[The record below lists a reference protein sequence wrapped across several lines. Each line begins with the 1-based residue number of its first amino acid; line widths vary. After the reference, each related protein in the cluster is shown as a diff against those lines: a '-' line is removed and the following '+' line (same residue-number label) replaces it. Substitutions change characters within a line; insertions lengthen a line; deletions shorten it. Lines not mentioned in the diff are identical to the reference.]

1 MGILLLSSKR
11 ASVTLV
17 FLIVSILVVSTGVV
31 VVHEVKKTNNEVTG
45 TGLVLLDEIQEIE
58 DDLVNDNSNS
68 FVVYDE
74 DSSKDSSKSKKSGKS
89 SGDDLELLSSDS
101 ENESL
106 EEDFTNMSSQ
116 IFSRNGTDYILR
128 DDKEYILSSS
138 DSKSGEILFSPSLP
152 DSVCVGDSGNEKIDI
167 SIQGGF
173 YASGTLDA
181 TVYCLY
187 NEYVNAN
194 LKLKIM
200 ELDFF
205 ADDLI
210 AEKTFAIQVNCDDP
224 KVDYS
229 HTFENIDLSLQ
240 FTGIGA
246 IEVYGLVELTGYY
259 LKDSEY
265 STSDYKIDKEPD
277 CQCISG
283 SCCDLSSRPYAFKPD
298 ASQPTDYEDYYTC
311 DGTNSPTT
319 TSYCEKRDYYCIGSS
334 SGYTYDDVIL
344 DICGICAYCK
354 EDYSSCFFYY
364 QNEYCGSKD
373 CDYLD
378 VTCRDYDDLDKGCS
392 GYGVC
397 SSPDCDSYTNVD
409 EGTSCETNK
418 ECDGNGNCVAVSIT
432 CSLDSDC
439 GTDEWVGSAS
449 CSDDDVYQDYRTWT
463 CTDAG
468 TTSSSCSYD
477 DTATLTQDCG
487 TAGCSDGVCNE
498 IQCPSSVC
506 GGYCESYSNYPQYRF
521 YNSGS
526 AYYFS
531 CSDKTCGY
539 SDYEYCSQGCEDGQC
554 TEVIE
559 CSSNDDC
566 GTNAWTGSASCSD
579 DDVYQGWITYTCSNS
594 GTFSSYCS
602 DSTINKKKEE
612 CGSYFCN
619 SWEANYCK
627 GDDVYSRRICYFG
640 GCSNSVCYNNQNIE
654 EQKIQTCENG
664 CIAGKCKVKVCET
677 VCALT
682 NCYEY
687 CVWQ

>member
-1 MGILLLSSKR
+1 MGFSPLSSKK

-17 FLIVSILVVSTGVV
+17 FLIVSILVVSSGVV
-31 VVHEVKKTNNEVTG
+31 IVHEIKKTNDERSG
-45 TGLVLLDEIQEIE
+45 AGLVLLDEIQPVEE
-58 DDLVNDNSNS
+58 NQKVDNLNS
-68 FVVYDE
+68 FIIYDR
-74 DSSKDSSKSKKSGKS
+74 DFSKDLYNSKKSKKSS
-89 SGDDLELLSSDS
+89 LSSFSNSSTSMSD
-101 ENESL
+101 EI
-106 EEDFTNMSSQ
+106 FT
-116 IFSRNGTDYILR
+116 RNGTTYILR
-128 DDKEYILSSS
+128 DDKEYVLASS

-229 HTFENIDLSLQ
+229 HTFENIDLTLQ